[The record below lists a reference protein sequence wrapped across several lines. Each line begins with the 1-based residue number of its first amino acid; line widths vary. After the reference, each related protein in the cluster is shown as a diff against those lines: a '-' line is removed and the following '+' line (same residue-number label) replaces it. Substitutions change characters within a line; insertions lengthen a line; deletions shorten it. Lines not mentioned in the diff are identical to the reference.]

1 VQLAQVKNNLDA
13 QVLSAY
19 QNFDFAQKVLQLNEE
34 TVQAAREN
42 VEITLERF
50 RLNESNSLDIRTAQS
65 SLEDALYNVILARYN
80 AKIAEIELKR
90 LSNKLVK

>member
-1 VQLAQVKNNLDA
+1 MKNNLDA

-19 QNFDFAQKVLQLNEE
+19 QNFDYAKKVLQLNEE

-42 VEITLERF
+42 VEIKKKHF

-80 AKIAEIELKR
+80 AKIAEIELKK
-90 LSNKLVK
+90 LSNKLVH